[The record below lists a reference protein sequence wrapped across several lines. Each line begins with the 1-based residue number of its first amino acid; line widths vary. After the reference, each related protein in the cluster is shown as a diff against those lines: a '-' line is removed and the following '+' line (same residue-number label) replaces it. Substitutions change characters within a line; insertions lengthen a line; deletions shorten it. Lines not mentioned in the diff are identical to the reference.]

1 MSIIE
6 QALRK
11 LELSH
16 WNEQQVASEYLKPTQ
31 VIATGGRHF
40 PGPIWLAA
48 GGLVVTAVVAFVSWP
63 YLSNGKYFVS
73 LMPGNNDES
82 IRSVA
87 LPLPQPVTAPV
98 TAPPA
103 NATVPGQSK
112 SQGQV
117 AASTQKS
124 PRVVLD
130 WSAATWVRD
139 GAAAMGKN
147 DVVGAVRFWSSGLE
161 QLPGSYP
168 LVILPQSAS
177 RASALALYNSL
188 AGRYP
193 VVLVEP
199 GPPGDQQ
206 LGVMVVPER
215 KEVAE
220 LMTDLR
226 STLKR
231 KSLATTTV
239 MAWRTTLA
247 GNKEKSL
254 PLAPAPGTV
263 AAALAAGSNEAAL
276 TVANAGKPKEK
287 GKVGTPAAAVTSE
300 EDLDPA
306 RSVQGSAVSS
316 ADAILRRFTDVERL
330 IAKGQFEAALDAV
343 VQVESDVGET
353 WQTRYLKGAA
363 AKGLARWDEAISAL
377 TRAHQLNPLSVKVL
391 LDRAIC
397 LQELG
402 NHAAALDDLNL
413 ASALNPHMPAV
424 VLNTGYSLD
433 ALGRRAEA
441 LREYKLYLDMT
452 ANRNEYAK
460 VRAWVVKRVAR

>member
-11 LELSH
+11 LELSQ

-48 GGLVVTAVVAFVSWP
+48 GGLVVAAVVIFVNWP
-63 YLSNGKYFVS
+63 YLSSSRYFVS
-73 LMPGNNDES
+73 SMPGKNDKLTG
-82 IRSVA
+82 SVE
-87 LPLPQPVTAPV
+87 LPLPKPASAP
-98 TAPPA
+98 AA
-103 NATVPGQSK
+103 NATVPGQG
-112 SQGQV
+112 QGQV

-124 PRVVLD
+124 PGVVLD
-130 WSAATWVRD
+130 WNAATWIRD
-139 GAAAMGKN
+139 GAAAMVKN
-147 DVVGAVRFWSSGLE
+147 DVVGAVRVWSSGLE
-161 QLPGSYP
+161 QLPGNYP
-168 LVILPQSAS
+168 LVILPPSAS

-188 AGRYP
+188 VGRYP
-193 VVLVEP
+193 VVLVET
-199 GPPGDQQ
+199 GPPGEQQ

-231 KSLATTTV
+231 NSLATTTV
-239 MAWRTTLA
+239 MAWRTTQA
-247 GNKEKSL
+247 GNKDKSL
-254 PLAPAPGTV
+254 PLAAAPGTV
-263 AAALAAGSNEAAL
+263 SAALAAASNGAAL
-276 TVANAGKPKEK
+276 VVANAGKPKDNDK
-287 GKVGTPAAAVTSE
+287 DKDKVGSPAAAMTSE
-300 EDLDPA
+300 ENLDPT

-316 ADAILRRFTDVERL
+316 AEAILRRFTGVERL

-343 VQVESDVGET
+343 VLVESDVGET
-353 WQTRYLKGAA
+353 WQTRYLKGTA
-363 AKGLARWDEAISAL
+363 AKGLARWDEAILAL
-377 TRAHQLNPLSVKVL
+377 TRANQLNPLSVKVL

-402 NHAAALDDLNL
+402 NHAAALEDLHL
-413 ASALNPHMPAV
+413 ASALNPHMPQV

-433 ALGRRAEA
+433 AMGRRAEA

-452 ANRNEYAK
+452 ADRNEYAK

>member
-16 WNEQQVASEYLKPTQ
+16 WNEQQVASEYLKPTR
-31 VIATGGRHF
+31 VVAPGGRNF
-40 PGPIWLAA
+40 TGPIWLAA
-48 GGLVVTAVVAFVSWP
+48 GSLVVTAVVVFVSWP
-63 YLSNGKYFVS
+63 YLSSGKYFVS
-73 LMPGNNDES
+73 SMPSNNDKS
-82 IRSVA
+82 ARSVE
-87 LPLPQPVTAPV
+87 LPLPKSVSAPV
-98 TAPPA
+98 PALAA
-103 NATVPGQSK
+103 NATLPDQSRG
-112 SQGQV
+112 QGQV
-117 AASTQKS
+117 TVSTQKS

-130 WSAATWVRD
+130 WNAATWIRD
-139 GAAAMGKN
+139 GAAAMVKN
-147 DVVGAVRFWSSGLE
+147 DVVGAMRVWSSGLE

-177 RASALALYNSL
+177 RASALVLYKSL

-193 VVLVEP
+193 VVVVVEP
-199 GPPGDQQ
+199 GGPGEQQ

-215 KEVAE
+215 QEVAE

-226 STLKR
+226 ITLKR
-231 KSLATTTV
+231 NSLATTTV
-239 MAWRTTLA
+239 MAWRTTQA
-247 GNKEKSL
+247 NKNKSL
-254 PLAPAPGTV
+254 LLAPVPGTV
-263 AAALAAGSNEAAL
+263 SAALAAGSNEAAL
-276 TVANAGKPKEK
+276 NVANAGKPKEK
-287 GKVGTPAAAVTSE
+287 DKVGSPVSAATSE

-316 ADAILRRFTDVERL
+316 ADAILRRFTGVERL

-353 WQTRYLKGAA
+353 WQTRYLKGTA

-402 NHAAALDDLNL
+402 NHAAALDDLNS
-413 ASALNPHMPAV
+413 AGALNPHMPEI
-424 VLNTGYSLD
+424 VLNAGYSLD
-433 ALGRRAEA
+433 ALGRRSEA

-460 VRAWVVKRVAR
+460 LRAWVVKRVAR